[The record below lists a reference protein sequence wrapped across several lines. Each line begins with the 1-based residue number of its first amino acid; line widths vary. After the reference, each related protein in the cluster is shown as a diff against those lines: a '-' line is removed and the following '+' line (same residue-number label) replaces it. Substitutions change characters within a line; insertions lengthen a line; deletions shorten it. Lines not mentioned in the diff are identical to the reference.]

1 MNRARRD
8 ELLAAE
14 AADWV
19 IALEDADQ
27 RTREAFVA
35 WLRTSPEHIR
45 EFLAVSAI
53 WGELPELSS
62 QPSAEELVA
71 AATKSSN
78 VVAMRGAQ
86 RLAARRWKSR
96 SGSIRRWP
104 GRIAAAVLAGV
115 AAGAMLL
122 LLPTSKDP
130 DSYATMIGE
139 LYSVPLPDGSLVTLN
154 TRSAIR
160 IDYSS
165 KYRDIHLGEGEA
177 LFEAV
182 RDTSRPFRVIAGQ
195 AMIEAVGTQFNVR
208 KVPDEVT
215 VTVAEGE
222 VKVSSSGPDEY
233 LTERGAGSDSPP
245 SPQSVVLKIG
255 QQARLRSGY
264 GKAEVADVAIEKVIS
279 WRERRLIF
287 ESLPLKQVIDEFNR
301 YNDPPALIADKQLE
315 SLPISGVFRS
325 NDRDSFFQFLHQM
338 ELAEHSTRADGT
350 LVLSGKR
357 DIEPQ

>member
-1 MNRARRD
+1 MSRSRRD

-19 IALEDADQ
+19 IALEGADQ

-53 WGELPELSS
+53 WGGLPGLSS

-71 AATKSSN
+71 AATSSSN
-78 VVAMRGAQ
+78 VVAMRGAK
-86 RLAARRWKSR
+86 RAAERRRKR
-96 SGSIRRWP
+96 QPGPRRRWP
-104 GRIAAAVLAGV
+104 GRVAAAVLAGV

-122 LLPTSKDP
+122 ILPASRDT
-130 DSYATMIGE
+130 DSYATVTGE
-139 LYSVPLPDGSLVTLN
+139 LSSVPLPDGSLVTLN

-160 IDYSS
+160 INYSAQ
-165 KYRDIHLGEGEA
+165 YRDIHLGEGEA
-177 LFEAV
+177 LFEAAK
-182 RDTSRPFRVIAGQ
+182 DITRPFRVIVGQ
-195 AMIEAVGTQFNVR
+195 AMVEAVGTQFNVR
-208 KVPDEVT
+208 KAADEVI
-215 VTVAEGE
+215 VTVAEG
-222 VKVSSSGPDEY
+222 VVAISSSGPDEY
-233 LTERGAGSDSPP
+233 LGERGAGSDSPR
-245 SPQSVVLKIG
+245 SVRLIAG
-255 QQARLRSGY
+255 QQTRLRPES
-264 GKAEVADVAIEKVIS
+264 GKAEVTDVAIEKVIS

-287 ESLPLKQVIDEFNR
+287 ESLPLKQVIEEFNR
-301 YNDPPALIADKQLE
+301 YNDPPAVIADKQLE

-325 NDRDSFFQFLHQM
+325 NDRDSFFQFLYQM

-357 DIEPQ
+357 DSGPE

>member
-1 MNRARRD
+1 MSRSRRD

-19 IALEDADQ
+19 IALEDADL

-53 WGELPELSS
+53 WGGLPELSS
-62 QPSAEELVA
+62 QPSVEELVA
-71 AATKSSN
+71 AATGSSN
-78 VVAMRGAQ
+78 VVAMRGAK
-86 RLAARRWKSR
+86 RVAARRWKR
-96 SGSIRRWP
+96 QPGPRRRWP
-104 GRIAAAVLAGV
+104 GRVAAAVLAGV

-122 LLPTSKDP
+122 ILPTSEDP
-130 DSYATMIGE
+130 DSYTTMTGE

-154 TRSAIR
+154 TRSTIR
-160 IDYSS
+160 IDYSA
-165 KYRDIHLGEGEA
+165 KYRDIRLEEGEA
-177 LFEAV
+177 LFEAA
-182 RDTSRPFRVIAGQ
+182 RDITRPFRVIVDQ
-195 AMIEAVGTQFNVR
+195 AMVEAVGTQFNVH
-208 KVPDEVT
+208 KAADEVT
-215 VTVAEGE
+215 ITVAEGV
-222 VKVSSSGPDEY
+222 VKVSSSAPDKY
-233 LTERGAGSDSPP
+233 LNGRDAESDSPP
-245 SPQSVVLKIG
+245 LVLLKAG
-255 QQARLRSGY
+255 QQARLRSES

-287 ESLPLKQVIDEFNR
+287 ESLPLKQVIEEFNR

-325 NDRDSFFQFLHQM
+325 NDRDSFFQFLYQM

-357 DIEPQ
+357 DAGPE